1 MTRILVVSELYWPE
15 GRGGVLATHL
25 IVKLLKSLGFS
36 ITVIHGARSPE
47 AVGGVEYV
55 YSDLL
60 SVRDKFR
67 LWFNCLRLG
76 RSGWF
81 LRLLRGHDVLY
92 VPRYCY
98 PLIPVAKRLGKR
110 VVVHLHDYQPI
121 SYNASVPAPY
131 EAYRGKLV
139 EWILEVERSKGLK
152 NFVAASLSFWIPK
165 LVQVWMA
172 DADFIVCASKR
183 QCEIIGMTNSL
194 KGGETFVVYNPIPLE
209 NFVGVRKNLDD
220 VPAFLYVGGE
230 EYIKGFRLLLKAI
243 AMLKH
248 KGVKLRLRFT
258 GHYSAGSLGILRGLE
273 DGKVRIEVYGRV
285 PYSQLRALH
294 ESSWGLVFPSIWEEP
309 LPYAVVESMVSGTIP
324 IASRVGGVPEIVG
337 GTYAERFLFR
347 PGDVEGFVGRIEEV
361 ASMRREDV
369 QDIGAR
375 LREEALR
382 RFDMDKVK
390 EQLLSIFG

>member
-1 MTRILVVSELYWPE
+1 MRVLVVSELYWPE
-15 GRGGVLATHL
+15 GGGGVLATHL
-25 IVKLLKSLGFS
+25 VVRLLRSLGFGV
-36 ITVIHGARSPE
+36 TVVHGSQSPE
-47 AVGGVEYV
+47 VVDGVKYV
-55 YSDLL
+55 YSDFL

-76 RSGWF
+76 RNGWF

-131 EAYRGKLV
+131 EGYRDRLV

-152 NFVAASLSFWIPK
+152 NFVAASLSFWVPR

-172 DADFIVCASKR
+172 DVDFIICVSKR
-183 QCEIIGMTNSL
+183 QCEIISMTDSL
-194 KGGETFVVYNPIPLE
+194 KGGETLVVYNPIPLE
-209 NFVGVRKNLDD
+209 NFVGVRKNLDNA
-220 VPAFLYVGGE
+220 PTFLYVGGE
-230 EYIKGFRLLLKAI
+230 EYVKGFRLLLRAI

-248 KGVKLRLRFT
+248 KGIKLRLRFT
-258 GHYSAGSLGILRGLE
+258 GRYSAGSLGILRGLE

-285 PYSQLRALH
+285 PYSRLRVIH

-309 LPYAVVESMVSGTIP
+309 LPYAVVESMLAGTVP
-324 IASRVGGVPEIVG
+324 IAAKVGGVPEIVE
-337 GTYAERFLFR
+337 GTPAERFLFE
-347 PGDVEGFVGRIEEV
+347 PGDVDSLIDRIEEV
-361 ASMRREDV
+361 VSMRKEDV
-369 QDIGAR
+369 QVMGAE
-375 LREEALR
+375 LREEALK

-390 EQLLSIFG
+390 KHLLSIFG